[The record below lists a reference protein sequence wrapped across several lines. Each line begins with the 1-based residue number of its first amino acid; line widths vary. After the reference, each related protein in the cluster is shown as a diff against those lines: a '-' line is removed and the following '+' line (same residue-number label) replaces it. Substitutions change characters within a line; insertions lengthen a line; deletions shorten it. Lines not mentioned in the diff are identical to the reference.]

1 MITRTNEQSQKT
13 NLIGLP
19 LATAH
24 ALLATQGINS
34 EKITVIETAPP
45 RAEKA
50 TGDWRV
56 LHYRVSNQDAYE
68 FIVAREQTVD

>member
-1 MITRTNEQSQKT
+1 MTD
-13 NLIGLP
+13 LIGLP
-19 LATAH
+19 LQTAR
-24 ALLATQGINS
+24 ALLAAQGING

>member
-1 MITRTNEQSQKT
+1 MTD
-13 NLIGLP
+13 LIGLP
-19 LATAH
+19 LETAR
-24 ALLATQGINS
+24 ALLAAQGING

-45 RAEKA
+45 HAEKA